1 MFNYPAQISAII
13 GVGRF
18 HPAVLPSRPKMA
30 PTHHTF
36 HELICVLHG
45 RFHVAAVGRAR
56 VFTAGDVLLY
66 PAETRHLDWTDTEAP
81 AECLWIGFNC
91 PLNEKPTDIAV
102 LRDPRSRIAEIASWM
117 NEDMLDGREPAHPE
131 LRAMLVA
138 ILAEFERGMT
148 EPFQVPWVKRVQDH
162 IQAHL
167 AEDLSLHAMAQVAQ
181 LSPYH
186 FLRMYKRATG
196 HTPMAAVRAMRLHRA
211 RQLLVSTLI
220 PLKEVAAQ
228 CGLGNAYA
236 MDGLFR
242 RSLGIPPGRLR
253 RLHRK

>member
-1 MFNYPAQISAII
+1 MFSYPAQISEII

-18 HPAVLPSRPKMA
+18 RPASSRPTVA
-30 PTHHTF
+30 PTHHGF

-45 RFHVAAVGRAR
+45 HFHVADGGSTR
-56 VFTAGDVLLY
+56 VFTAGDVVLY

-81 AECLWIGFNC
+81 AECLWIGFAC
-91 PLNEKPTDIAV
+91 PLNEKPTGMAV
-102 LRDPRSRIAEIASWM
+102 LRDPRGRIAEIASWM
-117 NEDMLDGREPAHPE
+117 IEDTLDGREPAHPE

-148 EPFQVPWVKRVQDH
+148 EPCQLPWVKQVQEH

-167 AEDLSLHAMAQVAQ
+167 AGDLSLPALAQVAQ
-181 LSPYH
+181 LSPFH

-196 HTPMAAVRAMRLHRA
+196 HTPMAAVRAMRLQRA
-211 RQLLVSTLI
+211 RQLLVSTRM
-220 PLKEVAAQ
+220 PLKEVAALT
-228 CGLGNAYA
+228 GLGNAYA

-242 RSLGIPPGRLR
+242 RCLGIPPGLFR
-253 RLHRK
+253 RHHR

>member
-1 MFNYPAQISAII
+1 MFDYPAQITEII

-18 HPAVLPSRPKMA
+18 HPAPSRPNMA
-30 PTHHTF
+30 PRHHGF

-45 RFHVAAVGRAR
+45 NFHVAAGGRTR
-56 VFTAGDVLLY
+56 MFTAGDVVLY
-66 PAETRHLDWTDTEAP
+66 PAETRHLDLTDTEAP

-91 PLNEKPTDIAV
+91 PLNEKPTGIAV
-102 LRDPRSRIAEIASWM
+102 LRDPRARIAEIASWM
-117 NEDMLDGREPAHPE
+117 NEDMLDGRELTHPE

-148 EPFQVPWVKRVQDH
+148 EPYQVPWVKQVQDH

-167 AEDLSLHAMAQVAQ
+167 DGDLSLHTLAQVAH

-196 HTPMAAVRAMRLHRA
+196 HTPMAAVRAMRLQRA
-211 RQLLVSTLI
+211 RQLLVSTGM
-220 PLKEVAAQ
+220 PLKEVATLS
-228 CGLGNAYA
+228 GLGDAYA
-236 MDGLFR
+236 MDGIFR
-242 RSLGIPPGRLR
+242 RALGIPPGRLR

>member
-1 MFNYPAQISAII
+1 MFSYPAQISEII

-18 HPAVLPSRPKMA
+18 RPASSRPTVA
-30 PTHHTF
+30 PTHHGF

-45 RFHVAAVGRAR
+45 HFHVADGGSTR
-56 VFTAGDVLLY
+56 VFTAGDVVLY

-91 PLNEKPTDIAV
+91 PLNEQPTGIAV
-102 LRDPRSRIAEIASWM
+102 LRDPRGRIAEIASWM
-117 NEDMLDGREPAHPE
+117 IEDTLDGREPAHPE

-148 EPFQVPWVKRVQDH
+148 EPCQLPWVKQVQEH

-167 AEDLSLHAMAQVAQ
+167 AGDLSLPALAQVAQ
-181 LSPYH
+181 LSPFH

-196 HTPMAAVRAMRLHRA
+196 RTPMAAVRAMRLQRA
-211 RQLLVSTLI
+211 RQLLVSTRT
-220 PLKEVAAQ
+220 PLKEVAALA
-228 CGLGNAYA
+228 GLGNPYA

-242 RSLGIPPGRLR
+242 RCLGIPPGRLR
-253 RLHRK
+253 QHHR